1 MSKYTTEHINKLH
14 KNVSYF
20 GYFNICWCKMILV
33 SANATQ
39 KYNDLL
45 NLIGKSLQ
53 SGKKAYS
60 SSLFSC
66 FNKANQF
73 LSLN

>member
-1 MSKYTTEHINKLH
+1 M
-14 KNVSYF
+14 
-20 GYFNICWCKMILV
+20 LV
-33 SANATQ
+33 QNEIGECGATK

-45 NLIGKSLQ
+45 SLFSTSRQ
-53 SGKKAYS
+53 GGKKAYS

-66 FNKANQF
+66 FNKANQL